1 MMKFSKNFERDY
13 CFYLSNRN
21 IFNFSGVVPK
31 YKAIPD
37 EYGYTAKECM
47 FYIDS
52 CGKNVPR
59 REPELLSELL
69 MCKASVNFHIKMWAD
84 GMKREILFE
93 KDLDEIQQS
102 YGCPDWVTT
111 AVKNQCK
118 SLMSKE
124 GWRM

>member
-1 MMKFSKNFERDY
+1 MYVLHRQLWE
-13 CFYLSNRN
+13 
-21 IFNFSGVVPK
+21 
-31 YKAIPD
+31 
-37 EYGYTAKECM
+37 
-47 FYIDS
+47 
-52 CGKNVPR
+52 NVPC

-118 SLMSKE
+118 SLMSRE
-124 GWRM
+124 G